1 MLKIL
6 KNFVIYKNYN
16 YLMMDG
22 TTSVQ
27 SRQPLIKKF
36 NEASIDSF
44 EPQLLINK
52 KYLTFL
58 ILNYSENI

>member
-27 SRQPLIKKF
+27 SRQPLIKQF

-44 EPQLLINK
+44 
-52 KYLTFL
+52 
-58 ILNYSENI
+58 

>member
-6 KNFVIYKNYN
+6 KNFVIYRNYN

-27 SRQPLIKKF
+27 SRQPLIKRF
-36 NEASIDSF
+36 NEASIDSHIPYI
-44 EPQLLINK
+44 ELIRK
-52 KYLTFL
+52 L
-58 ILNYSENI
+58 